1 MLTSLS
7 RLVRG
12 KPGTRTSVG
21 VGFFAVAMAVAMAS
35 APAVASAGGSQ
46 YTGKWGGPIDPDAL
60 QILKGMTDYLGGL
73 QQFSMHTENTFDDV
87 LETGQKIQFGF
98 SANVVVE
105 RPNKMRAERTEGM
118 AHMLYLY
125 DGAKF
130 SMFDAGEGFF
140 ATVEVPGSIDD
151 FLHFARDTL
160 DLVPPAGDMVF
171 ANAFELLTAG
181 ITSGFV
187 VGETM
192 VGGVRCIHLAFTSPV
207 VDWQIWI
214 AEGDQP
220 LPYKYVLTTRD
231 DPAQP
236 QFVTVISN
244 WNTEPKIEKG
254 SFDFDPPANAI
265 EIDFIRIDA
274 GTTSAR

>member
-1 MLTSLS
+1 MLKSFS
-7 RLVRG
+7 CFARG
-12 KPGTRTSVG
+12 KPGAGTAAVIGT
-21 VGFFAVAMAVAMAS
+21 FAVLLFVAAAS
-35 APAVASAGGSQ
+35 VAHDVPCG
-46 YTGKWGGPIDPDAL
+46 GKWGGPIDPDAL
-60 QILKGMTDYLGGL
+60 QILKGMTDYLGSL
-73 QQFSMHTENTFDDV
+73 EQFSMHTENTFEDV

-98 SANVVVE
+98 SGNIVVQ

-118 AHMLYLY
+118 APMLYLY

-130 SMFDAGEGFF
+130 SMFDPGEGFF
-140 ATVEVPGSIDD
+140 ATVEAPGSIDD

-160 DLVPPAGDMVF
+160 DLVPPAGDIVF

-192 VGGVRCIHLAFTSPV
+192 VGGVRCVHLAFTTPV

-214 AEGDQP
+214 AAGDRP

-236 QFVTVISN
+236 QFVTVVSRWDTN
-244 WNTEPKIEKG
+244 PEIEDG
-254 SFDFDPPANAI
+254 TFEFSPPPGTI
-265 EIDFIRIDA
+265 EIDFIRADA
-274 GTTSAR
+274 GNVLAR